1 MLPFLLRRLFW
12 MVPTL
17 LLVSLASFLF
27 LSFVP
32 DPTDDEAVR
41 ASLSPDE
48 ILTERR
54 ERFVDLPRFLNVAPL
69 DVRRRTLDAVAEVSA
84 GGTDAEHGAR
94 ELVRL
99 GAAALPHVIPALD
112 AFSPETR
119 TRIALALAPIASRM
133 HLHNRDSAARPDT
146 AALFWTR
153 VWTDRNVE
161 FTTSSVRTAVERL
174 ARYRTATRAE
184 EVEELDTFAL
194 EAIMLRLRRPE
205 TEADVEVAR
214 ALVDA
219 LAHATGRADRI
230 GEGFTLD
237 EARGT
242 IERWRTFWF
251 IYGTDYKTLD
261 GGGRA
266 SALVLET
273 RYGKWAHSVVTSFG
287 AGSKTPPAMV
297 RVARGAPTT
306 FTIVFGA
313 IFIAYAVGVLLGVV
327 SAVSRGRS
335 LDLVTATTVLAAHS
349 VPTALVAVAV
359 SRLCGPTTHLL
370 LPTLVVALGLVAAP
384 TRHQRAALAATLSS
398 DFVRAAVARGAGRW
412 RAVVVHGLRS
422 SLVPVITLAT
432 LEPPMA
438 LGAAFVVEHVFGLR
452 GLGALTIEAVTTRD
466 TGYLMALSVV
476 LAGIASVAVVITD
489 VAHGLVDPRTRHKL
503 ARGRT

>member
-1 MLPFLLRRLFW
+1 MLPLLLRRLFW
-12 MVPTL
+12 TVPTL

-32 DPTDDEAVR
+32 DPTDDEGVR
-41 ASLSPDE
+41 AGLSPE
-48 ILTERR
+48 EVRLQRR

-69 DVRRRTLDAVAEVSA
+69 DVKRRALAAVAEVAA
-84 GGTDAEHGAR
+84 GGNEAEHGSR

-112 AFSPETR
+112 AFSPDTR
-119 TRIALALAPIASRM
+119 TRIALSLAPIATRM
-133 HLHNRDSAARPDT
+133 HLHNNNAAAQPET

-161 FTTSSVRTAVERL
+161 FSTSAVRTAVERL
-174 ARYRTATRAE
+174 ARYRTVTRAE

-194 EAIMLRLRRPE
+194 EAIMLRLQRPE
-205 TEADVEVAR
+205 NEADIEVAR
-214 ALVDA
+214 ALVDV

-230 GEGFTLD
+230 EESFDLEQTRD
-237 EARGT
+237 C
-242 IERWRTFWF
+242 IERWRAFWF
-251 IYGTDYKTLD
+251 IYGTDYKTVD
-261 GGGRA
+261 GAGRA

-273 RYGKWAHSVVTSFG
+273 RYGKWAHSVVTSFAAG
-287 AGSKTPPAMV
+287 AKTAPGMV

-313 IFIAYAVGVLLGVV
+313 IFIAYAIGVGLGII
-327 SAVSRGRS
+327 SAVSRGRNI
-335 LDLVTATTVLAAHS
+335 DLVIATTVLAAYS
-349 VPTALVAVAV
+349 VPTALVAVAIARM
-359 SRLCGPTTHLL
+359 SGPTSHLV
-370 LPTLVVALGLVAAP
+370 LPTLIVALGLVATP

-398 DFVRAAVARGAGRW
+398 EFVRSAVARGAGRW

-452 GLGALTIEAVTTRD
+452 GLGALTIEAVSTRD

-476 LAGIASVAVVITD
+476 LAGVASVAVVVTD
-489 VAHGLVDPRTRHKL
+489 VAHALVDPRTRHKL